1 MRRHL
6 FLPCPFGERG
16 LHGGGFSPSPLWEEG
31 TARRRLFSLAA
42 SERGDCTEP
51 SFLPRRFEE
60 RGLHEAVFLP
70 CRFGERGLHEAVFS
84 PSPLRREVTARSRLF
99 SLAASEREDC
109 TEPSFLPCGFGERR
123 LHGAVFSPS
132 PLWGEGRGE
141 GYVFRPGKA

>member
-16 LHGGGFSPSPLWEEG
+16 LHGAVFSPSPLWREG
-31 TARRRLFSLAA
+31 TARSRLFSLAA

-51 SFLPRRFEE
+51 SFLPRRF
-60 RGLHEAVFLP
+60 
-70 CRFGERGLHEAVFS
+70 GERGLHGAVFS
-84 PSPLRREVTARSRLF
+84 PWPLWREGTARSRLSPLPLWREKTARSRLF
-99 SLAASEREDC
+99 SFAASEREDC

-141 GYVFRPGKA
+141 GYVL